1 MTRRDLE
8 GPVHRAILS
17 HLRRRFP
24 DALVVHAANEVSL
37 RGKDVARA
45 IAKAKSNGMVPG
57 FPDLACF
64 LPDGECIL
72 FEVKA
77 EGGAVQPSQ
86 RAILDQLRGLGFRAA
101 VVRSVQD
108 VDECLEH
115 WHIGD
120 ATRQA

>member
-17 HLRRRFP
+17 HLRLRFP
-24 DALVVHAANEVSL
+24 GALVVHAANEVSL

-45 IAKAKSNGMVPG
+45 IAKAKWNGMVPG

-77 EGGAVQPSQ
+77 EGNSTTPAQKTVL
-86 RAILDQLRGLGFRAA
+86 AQLESLGFRAA

-108 VDECLEH
+108 VEECLEH
-115 WHIGD
+115 WNIGD
-120 ATRQA
+120 AA